1 MKIKRYST
9 VTLKRSGF
17 GDRVKRDFIRNKWI
31 YLMLVPVILYF
42 AVFCYVPMYG
52 AIIAFKNYNVA
63 KGIIG
68 SDWAGF
74 KWFTQF
80 FTSYQFP
87 RLMKNTLLLSFQNI
101 IWGFPMP
108 IIFALLIN
116 EIRNNFFKRTVQ
128 TITYLPHFISMVV
141 VCSLIRIAVAEGGFV
156 TSFLAM
162 FGVENTNLLARP
174 ENFRTIYIVSGIWQ
188 EVGWGTIIYLS
199 ALTAIDPSL
208 YEAARI
214 DGAGKWRQTLHITIP
229 GILPT
234 IVIMLILRIGQLM
247 GIGYEKVMLL
257 ESTII
262 RETSDIISTY
272 VYRVGLLEGGQYSY
286 TTAIGLFNS
295 LINVILLVTANRVS
309 NKLSGQGL
317 W

>member
-1 MKIKRYST
+1 
-9 VTLKRSGF
+9 
-17 GDRVKRDFIRNKWI
+17 
-31 YLMLVPVILYF
+31 
-42 AVFCYVPMYG
+42 MYG

-257 ESTII
+257 ESPII